1 MNRRARDALLVIA
14 LLAVPV
20 LVLRASS
27 KAPADL
33 NWLDR
38 LVLRASAP
46 VQGALTRAATF
57 IGDGWHHYV
66 WLVDLEAKNRGLV
79 EENARLRADLDR
91 ARSEV
96 ERAAELERLLGLRA
110 QVPSET
116 IAARVVGIETSPFF
130 RVARIRLDRG
140 QGEVKPGMPVVVPA
154 GIVGSVRRVFGR
166 FCDVLLA
173 IDPEASIDVVVAR
186 TGSQGTLHGVAG
198 AYELR
203 ARVLREDEVREGDA
217 VVTSG
222 NDGVYPR
229 DLRVGTVTAV
239 THPEAGLW
247 KEAAIAPAVD
257 FTRLEQ
263 VLVVLAP
270 PPPPDPDARSDVRR
284 ASPPHRGL
292 GTPR

>member
-1 MNRRARDALLVIA
+1 MIA
-14 LLAVPV
+14 LLAVPI
-20 LVLRASS
+20 LVLRASA

-46 VQGALTRAATF
+46 VQGALTRAASAV
-57 IGDGWHHYV
+57 GDGWHHYV
-66 WLVDLEAKNRGLV
+66 WLVDIEAQNRRLVSENERLRSDVDRLRLEAKRG
-79 EENARLRADLDR
+79 ADL
-91 ARSEV
+91 EK
-96 ERAAELERLLGLRA
+96 LLGMRA

-116 IAARVVGIETSPFF
+116 LAARVVGIETSPFF
-130 RVARIRLDRG
+130 RVARVKLDRG
-140 QGEVKPGMPVVVPA
+140 DGEVKPGMPVVVPA
-154 GIVGSVRRVFGR
+154 GVVGSVRRVFGS

-173 IDPEASIDVVVAR
+173 IDPESSIDVVIPR
-186 TGSQGTLHGVAG
+186 TGSQGTLRGVAG
-198 AYELR
+198 EYRFR
-203 ARVLREDEVREGDA
+203 ARVLRSEDVRDNDV

-229 DLRVGTVTAV
+229 DLAVGTVATV

-247 KEAAIAPAVD
+247 KEAEIVPSVD
-257 FTRLEQ
+257 FARLAQ

-270 PPPPDPDARSDVRR
+270 PPPPDPDARSDLRH
-284 ASPPHRGL
+284 AAPPHRGL